1 MSGRLISV
9 ADVVVDSR
17 TAGREG
23 NFTYEAPAG
32 TKPGQAWLVPLGARS
47 VLAFVTQVR
56 KVFVTQVRKVKEE
69 DLGFPR
75 SKLRPLGREI
85 SSLSLPAPTLALV
98 HEVSQRTLCPLS
110 VAMTPALPPR
120 AQTRLTTTWQVRPG
134 NPPRVRPGN
143 PPRQLTLVEDEV
155 WKTLQAGEITETK
168 TKPLAAPLRKALQD
182 LEAIGLASKY
192 LDLTLPE
199 SKRRPTSWRLT
210 IGDAEIEAFVRGPGR
225 RKPAQ
230 SLLLL
235 RLQGAGSTACRERGV
250 RCSKTANCAALAA

>member
-47 VLAFVTQVR
+47 VLA
-56 KVFVTQVRKVKEE
+56 FVTQVRKVKEE

-120 AQTRLTTTWQVRPG
+120 A
-134 NPPRVRPGN
+134 
-143 PPRQLTLVEDEV
+143 
-155 WKTLQAGEITETK
+155 
-168 TKPLAAPLRKALQD
+168 
-182 LEAIGLASKY
+182 
-192 LDLTLPE
+192 
-199 SKRRPTSWRLT
+199 
-210 IGDAEIEAFVRGPGR
+210 
-225 RKPAQ
+225 
-230 SLLLL
+230 
-235 RLQGAGSTACRERGV
+235 
-250 RCSKTANCAALAA
+250 